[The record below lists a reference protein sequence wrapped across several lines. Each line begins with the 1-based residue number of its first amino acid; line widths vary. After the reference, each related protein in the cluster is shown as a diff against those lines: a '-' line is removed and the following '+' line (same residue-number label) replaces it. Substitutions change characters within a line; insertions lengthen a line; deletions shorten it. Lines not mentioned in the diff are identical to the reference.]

1 MCVEGEEVARRY
13 SECVRAFGSLGY
25 FLENYVY
32 IGDEVGKEFVLF
44 RLSSSQR
51 GVLRELRD

>member
-1 MCVEGEEVARRY
+1 MCVEGEEISRRY
-13 SECVRAFGSLGY
+13 SECVRSLEY